1 MAMLIAIFSDIHAN
15 RPAFEACL
23 AAARARH
30 AERIIL
36 LGDYVGYGAEPGW
49 AVDTV
54 AKLVDDGAK
63 AIRGNHDNAVRNISQ
78 RMSED
83 AHTAIVWTRG
93 KLTAEQSNFLES
105 LPLTYIEDD
114 ILYVHA
120 DASDPAGWHY
130 VRSVEDAARSLAA
143 TTARVTFCGH
153 VHRPAL
159 YSMSAVGKMTAFVPT
174 TDAPVQLLPGR
185 RWLVVLGS
193 VGQPRDGIAAAS
205 FVMFD
210 TGRQE
215 ITFCRAPY
223 DIDAAA
229 SRIRDNGLP
238 VWLADRLYLG
248 K

>member
-1 MAMLIAIFSDIHAN
+1 MLIALFSDIHAN
-15 RPAFEACL
+15 RQAFEACL

-36 LGDYVGYGAEPGW
+36 LGDYVGYGADPEW
-49 AVDTV
+49 AVDVV
-54 AKLVDDGAK
+54 AKLVDEGAK
-63 AIRGNHDNAVRNISQ
+63 AILGNHDNAVRNIGQ

-83 AHTAIVWTRG
+83 ASTAMVWTRG
-93 KLTAEQSNFLES
+93 RLTAEQGDFLKN
-105 LPLTYIEDD
+105 LPLTCMEHD
-114 ILYVHA
+114 ILFVHA

-130 VRSVEDAARSLAA
+130 VRSAEDAAVSLAA

-159 YSMSAVGKMTAFVPT
+159 YSISTVGKMTAFVPT
-174 TDAPVQLLPGR
+174 TDVPVQLLPGR

-205 FVMFD
+205 FALFD
-210 TGRQE
+210 TVRQE
-215 ITFCRAPY
+215 ITFCRVPY

-229 SRIRDNGLP
+229 SRIRKSGLP
-238 VWLADRLYLG
+238 AWLAERLYLG

>member
-1 MAMLIAIFSDIHAN
+1 MLIAIFSDIHAN

-36 LGDYVGYGAEPGW
+36 LGDYVGYGAGPEW
-49 AVDTV
+49 TVDVVTR
-54 AKLVDDGAK
+54 LVDDGAK
-63 AIRGNHDNAVRNISQ
+63 AIRGNHDNAVRDVSQ
-78 RMSED
+78 RMSDD
-83 AHTAIVWTRG
+83 AQTAITWTRG
-93 KLTAEQSNFLES
+93 RLTAEHQSFLAA
-105 LPLTYIEDD
+105 LPLTYSEGDV
-114 ILYVHA
+114 LYVHA
-120 DASDPAGWHY
+120 DASDPADWHY
-130 VRSVEDAARSLAA
+130 VRSVDDAARSLAA

-159 YSMSAVGKMTAFVPT
+159 YSMSAVGKMTVFVPT
-174 TDAPVQLLPGR
+174 TDVPVQLLPGR

-193 VGQPRDGIAAAS
+193 VGQPRDEIAAAS
-205 FVMFD
+205 FAMFD
-210 TGRQE
+210 TQRQE
-215 ITFCRAPY
+215 ITFCRVPY

>member
-1 MAMLIAIFSDIHAN
+1 MLIALFSDIHAN

-36 LGDYVGYGAEPGW
+36 LGDYVGYGADPEW
-49 AVDTV
+49 AMDVV
-54 AKLVDDGAK
+54 MKLVGEGAK
-63 AIRGNHDNAVRNISQ
+63 AVLGNHDRGVGDVGL
-78 RMSED
+78 RMSDD
-83 AHTAIVWTRG
+83 AKTAITWTRG
-93 KLTAEQSNFLES
+93 RLNAEQRGFLGG
-105 LPLTYIEDD
+105 LPLTYSEGDV
-114 ILYVHA
+114 LYVHA
-120 DASDPAGWHY
+120 EASDPADWHY

-174 TDAPVQLLPGR
+174 TDIPVQLLPGR
-185 RWLVVLGS
+185 RWLAVLGS

-205 FVMFD
+205 FAMFD
-210 TGRQE
+210 TARQE
-215 ITFCRAPY
+215 LTYCRVPY

-229 SRIRDNGLP
+229 SRIRANGLP